1 MRRAIWIAALAAA
14 PLLQAQQN
22 VAPTDAQTSSASGA
36 TLGNYNI
43 TQSWELGYRFAEI
56 GGNEGK
62 YRSDVNYRNGIRL
75 LNSTLSLHSLNGKGN
90 WFDEIVL
97 NTSGL
102 GNDPYQ
108 SATFRIQ
115 KNRLYRYDLLWRSND
130 YFNPGLTVASGNHL
144 EDTTHRW
151 QDHDLTLMPQSAF
164 RIHMGYGHMTDSGP
178 ALTTEQEF
186 NTQGDIFPLFRD
198 TRREY
203 NEYRLGFDTTFLHA
217 FRLTVQRRWEYFKE
231 DSAGSVIAP
240 ETGATGTVLQSF
252 QQGAPYRGRTPS
264 WMGNLNGEFRW
275 IAINAR
281 ATYSGGRGDF
291 VQNELATG
299 TDRFGNAQNLQV
311 AVNGNGDRPVFTGD
325 FNLTLFPTSPFTV
338 VSNTS
343 VANVR
348 TVGDNAFTQINN
360 SPVVLSRVNFQF
372 LGIRLVTNSTD
383 VRYRVSKKFD
393 VFTGLRYADRQ
404 IRSTEAATT
413 GTGVLGGIS
422 AEQSNHLWAGAAGIN
437 WQPVNGLRVHLE
449 GEVGRNSTPFVPI
462 SQANYHTLYGRTQY
476 RHKTMTL
483 GASYQQNY
491 NNNSITITSYS
502 SRARTYTA
510 DTSWTPK
517 SRLSFDASY
526 SKLHLDSVGGIAFFA
541 GTPFPSLVTGL
552 SSIYV
557 SNIHSL
563 NLGVR
568 LTPMKRTDLYLGYN
582 LTKDTG
588 DGRASLAPQPSAAG
602 QVFYN
607 VQTFPLTYQ
616 APLVRLSIQLREKL
630 RWNAGYQYYGYHE
643 QFGVLSQNQN
653 YRANTG
659 YTSLLWSF

>member
-1 MRRAIWIAALAAA
+1 MRRALSIAALLAAA
-14 PLLQAQQN
+14 PLLQAQQD
-22 VAPTDAQTSSASGA
+22 VAGA
-36 TLGNYNI
+36 GAALGNYNI
-43 TQSWELGYRFAEI
+43 SQSWELGYRFAEI

-75 LNSTLSLHSLNGKGN
+75 LNSALSVHSLNGRGH

-130 YFNPGLTVASGNHL
+130 YFNPGLTVASGKHL
-144 EDTTHRW
+144 ENTTHRW
-151 QDHDLTLMPQSAF
+151 QDHDLTLLPQSAF
-164 RIHMGYGHMTDSGP
+164 RIRMGYGHMTDSGP

-186 NTQGDIFPLFRD
+186 NTQGAVFPLFRD

-203 NEYRLGFDTTFLHA
+203 NEYRLGFDTTFLRA
-217 FRLTVQRRWEYFKE
+217 FRLTVRRRWEYFKE
-231 DSAGSVIAP
+231 DSAGSVIVP
-240 ETGATGTVLQSF
+240 ETGANGTVLQSF

-264 WMGNLNGEFRW
+264 WMGNLNGEFKW
-275 IAINAR
+275 VAINAR

-299 TDRFGNAQNLQV
+299 TDRFGNPQNLQI
-311 AVNGNGDRPVFTGD
+311 AVTGNGDRPVLTGD
-325 FNLTLFPTSPFTV
+325 FNLTLFPTSPLTV
-338 VSNTS
+338 ISNTS
-343 VANVR
+343 VANIR
-348 TVGDNAFTQINN
+348 TLGDNAFTQINN
-360 SPVVLSRVNFQF
+360 SPTVLSRINFQF

-383 VRYRVSKKFD
+383 VRYRFSKKFD
-393 VFTGLRYADRQ
+393 VFTGLRYADRR
-404 IRSTEAATT
+404 IRSTEAATN
-413 GTGVLGGIS
+413 GAGVLNGLT
-422 AEQSNHLWAGAAGIN
+422 AEQSNHIWAGAAGVN
-437 WQPVNGLRVHLE
+437 WLPINGLRVHLE
-449 GEVGRNSTPFVPI
+449 GEVGRNSTPFAPI
-462 SQANYHTLYGRTQY
+462 SQANYHSLYGRTQY
-476 RHKTMTL
+476 RHKTITL
-483 GASYQQNY
+483 GAAYQQNY

-502 SRARTYTA
+502 SRARTWTA
-510 DTSWTPK
+510 DASWAPR
-517 SRLSFDASY
+517 SRVSFDASY
-526 SKLHLDSVGGIAFFA
+526 SKLHLDSIGGIAFFA
-541 GTPFPSLVTGL
+541 GAPVPALVTGL

-568 LTPMKRTDLYLGYN
+568 FTPVKRADLYLGYN

-588 DGRASLAPQPSAAG
+588 DGRAALAPQPTAPE

-607 VQTFPLTYQ
+607 VQTFPLTWQ
-616 APLVRLSIQLREKL
+616 APLVRLSIQLHEKL

-643 QFGVLSQNQN
+643 QFGVLAQNQN